1 MATKEQIYA
10 IVGAYG
16 LGRVLPAGS
25 TRAATK
31 AALDQ
36 LARAGRVVVPAA
48 ARAAPAVGRA
58 GLQLARRNPAIA
70 AGALGYGAYEAGLF
84 DPYLEAVQETVQEDI
99 VVPIQKSGRRT
110 RSRFNAA
117 VSKGMKAV
125 KSSTYYGKKGVI
137 NNAKRAFSAVTKT
150 ASKINAGKK
159 VSNKGVTGTIARA
172 VRSVLQAKRRST
184 GGGQSGSRRA

>member
-70 AGALGYGAYEAGLF
+70 AGALGYGAYEAGLL
-84 DPYLEAVQETVQEDI
+84 DPFLDPVAETVQEDI
-99 VVPIQKSGRRT
+99 VVPIQKSARRT
-110 RSRFNAA
+110 RSKFNTA
-117 VSKGMKAV
+117 VSAGMKAIRA
-125 KSSTYYGKKGVI
+125 STYYGKKGTI
-137 NNAKRAFSAVTKT
+137 NNAKKAFSTVTKT
-150 ASKINAGKK
+150 ASKVSKGKK
-159 VSNKGVTGTIARA
+159 TAKKGVTGLIAR
-172 VRSVLQAKRRST
+172 SVKKIAGFSPTRR
-184 GGGQSGSRRA
+184 

>member
-70 AGALGYGAYEAGLF
+70 AGALGYGAYEAGLL
-84 DPYLEAVQETVQEDI
+84 DPFLEPVAEAIQEDI
-99 VVPIQKSGRRT
+99 VIPIQKSGRKT
-110 RSRFNAA
+110 RSKFNTA
-117 VSKGMKAV
+117 VSAGMKAI
-125 KSSTYYGKKGVI
+125 KGSTYYGKKGVI
-137 NNAKRAFSAVTKT
+137 NNAKKAFSAVTKT
-150 ASKINAGKK
+150 ASKVSQGKK
-159 VSNKGVTGTIARA
+159 VSKKGATGVIARA
-172 VRSVLQAKRRST
+172 VNKV
-184 GGGQSGSRRA
+184 SRFNPLGRK